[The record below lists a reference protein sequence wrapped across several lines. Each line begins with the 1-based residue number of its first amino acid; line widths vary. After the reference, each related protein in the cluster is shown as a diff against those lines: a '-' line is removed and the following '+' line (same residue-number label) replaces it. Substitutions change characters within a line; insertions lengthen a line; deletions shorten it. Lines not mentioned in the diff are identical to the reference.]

1 MVKSVVVVGGG
12 VVVGVVVVVGN
23 VGVVSV
29 GGRCTTNCLR
39 QRRCWWNLLVG
50 LASSS
55 VGVKVARWQEE
66 QAASM
71 DRQVKSK
78 AASMD
83 RQVKSMSQKMKMDP
97 S

>member
-1 MVKSVVVVGGG
+1 MLLVW
-12 VVVGVVVVVGN
+12 
-23 VGVVSV
+23 VS
-29 GGRCTTNCLR
+29 GTTNCLR

-55 VGVKVARWQEE
+55 VGVKVARRQEE

-78 AASMD
+78 DAVM
-83 RQVKSMSQKMKMDP
+83 VKSSPVNVTKAENGSKLVLENFSLLSDCIF
-97 S
+97 